1 MRRLLVISLLALA
14 AAGCGGGGGD
24 PLTKEEFTRQGNEIC
39 QELDRK
45 VEDLGAPESLEAVEE
60 FTGRAADIARNGRD
74 ELAKL
79 EPPDDLQEDY
89 DRLLGMLD
97 EEIEDIERLG
107 EAAAGGDQTKV
118 QTIIAEGSAKSEA
131 SDQLAQEL
139 GLDDCAQD

>member
-24 PLTKEEFTRQGNEIC
+24 PLTKAEFTRQGNDVC